1 MGRPFI
7 FAGTLGGG
15 GGEAWSF
22 ILTLTTDPNEV
33 TIGAFNWLF
42 SVIRSAK
49 SNSRNHNRQTEISH
63 FRRPWRR
70 SVKRFMQ
77 WHTIFLLVKYFL
89 VTSNSQWNWRKALQS
104 FGVFLHLL
112 QHSNVQ
118 TPQQARNSCF
128 HLSQLLNS
136 LEDSIYILFS
146 VKQFLYSRESIIT
159 IWCHS

>member
-1 MGRPFI
+1 MKAISWNTTKLHGQAFHLRWYP
-7 FAGTLGGG
+7 G

-22 ILTLTTDPNEV
+22 ILTLSIGTNEV

-49 SNSRNHNRQTEISH
+49 SNSRNRNRQTEISH
-63 FRRPWRR
+63 FHRPWRR

-89 VTSNSQWNWRKALQS
+89 VTSNSQWNWRKPLQS

-112 QHSNVQ
+112 QHSNIQ
-118 TPQQARNSCF
+118 TPQKARHSCF

-136 LEDSIYILFS
+136 LGGLNLWRILF
-146 VKQFLYSRESIIT
+146 V
-159 IWCHS
+159 